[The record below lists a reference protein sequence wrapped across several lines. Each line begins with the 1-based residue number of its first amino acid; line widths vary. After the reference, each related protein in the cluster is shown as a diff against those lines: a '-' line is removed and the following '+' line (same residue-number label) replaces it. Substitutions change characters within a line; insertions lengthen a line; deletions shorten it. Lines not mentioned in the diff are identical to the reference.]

1 MRRGPSWAAV
11 TRGLLHGGLSFPWMA
26 DHSIGRDR
34 HFNFQERTGLRQ
46 PIVACSEGFPRH
58 PEGTMKKTSMRILVG
73 MSLLMASSVV
83 SAQTTASPAQ
93 PVTVDNYNRAQTDV
107 YFAGVV
113 KNGGFGKFR
122 HGRELAPP
130 VQQGIVRPNRDT
142 LYSFVIVDLDAG
154 PVTITL
160 PDAGKR
166 FMGMQVAN
174 EDQYTRA
181 TYYGAGSH
189 TLTRE
194 MIGTRYAI
202 AVVRFLVNYSNKED
216 VEQVHAL
223 QDAVKFSQE
232 RPGTFEI
239 PNWDEVSLKKV
250 RAALLQLG
258 TTVSD
263 TRRMFGA
270 SEDQIDPIKHLIGSA
285 MLWGGSP
292 EKDAL
297 YLPTTPA
304 RNDGSTIHKLRVGD
318 VPVDG
323 FWSLT
328 VYNREGYLQPNQ
340 YNAYSVNS
348 LTAKK
353 GADGA
358 VTIQFGGCD
367 GKIRNC
373 LPITQGWNYTV
384 RLFRP
389 RAEIIDG
396 TWLFPLA
403 QPES

>member
-1 MRRGPSWAAV
+1 MQKE
-11 TRGLLHGGLSFPWMA
+11 GL
-26 DHSIGRDR
+26 
-34 HFNFQERTGLRQ
+34 
-46 PIVACSEGFPRH
+46 PRH
-58 PEGTMKKTSMRILVG
+58 PESTMTKPGMRILVG
-73 MSLLMASSVV
+73 MSLLMASCAVP
-83 SAQTTASPAQ
+83 AQTTASPAK
-93 PVTVDNYNRAQTDV
+93 PATVDNYNRAQTDV
-107 YFAGVV
+107 YFAGIA
-113 KNGGFGKFR
+113 KNDGFGKFR

-154 PVTITL
+154 PVMITL

-166 FMGMQVAN
+166 FMGMQVVN
-174 EDQYTRA
+174 QDQYTRA
-181 TYYGAGSH
+181 THFGAGSH

-202 AVVRFLVNYSNKED
+202 AVVRFLVNFANKED
-216 VEQVHAL
+216 VGQVHAL
-223 QDAVKFSQE
+223 QDAIKFSQE

-250 RAALLQLG
+250 QAALLQLG

-270 SEDQIDPIKHLIGSA
+270 NEHEVDPVRHLIGSA
-285 MLWGGSP
+285 MLWGGNP
-292 EKDAL
+292 EKDGL
-297 YLPTTPA
+297 YLPITPA
-304 RNDGSTIHKLRVGD
+304 RNDGRTIHGLTVGD

-328 VYNREGYLQPNQ
+328 VYNSAGYLQPNPE
-340 YNAYSVNS
+340 NVYSVNS

-353 GADGA
+353 GPDGA

-367 GKIRNC
+367 GKIQNC
-373 LPITQGWNYTV
+373 LPITPGWNYTV

-389 RAEIIDG
+389 RAEILDG
-396 TWLFPLA
+396 TWTFPLA

>member
-1 MRRGPSWAAV
+1 MKTTS
-11 TRGLLHGGLSFPWMA
+11 L
-26 DHSIGRDR
+26 
-34 HFNFQERTGLRQ
+34 RT
-46 PIVACSEGFPRH
+46 
-58 PEGTMKKTSMRILVG
+58 LVG

-83 SAQTTASPAQ
+83 SAQTTATSTR
-93 PVTVDNYNRAQTDV
+93 PVTIDNYSRAQTDV

-113 KNGGFGKFR
+113 KSGGFGKFR

-130 VQQGIVRPNRDT
+130 VQQGIVRPNRDA

-189 TLTRE
+189 TLTRQI
-194 MIGTRYAI
+194 IGTRYAI
-202 AVVRFLVNYSNKED
+202 AVVRFIVDYSNKVD

-223 QDAVKFSQE
+223 QDAIKFDQE

-239 PNWDEVSLKKV
+239 PNWDEASLKKMQ
-250 RAALLQLG
+250 AALLVLG

-270 SEDQIDPIKHLIGSA
+270 NENEVDPVRHLIGSA
-285 MLWGGSP
+285 MLWGGYP

-297 YLPTTPA
+297 YLPITPA
-304 RNDGSTIHKLRVGD
+304 DNDGSTIHRLRVGD

-328 VYNREGYLQPNQ
+328 VYNSKGYLQPNQ
-340 YNAYSVNS
+340 SNVYSVNS
-348 LTAKK
+348 ITAKK
-353 GADGA
+353 SADGVVA
-358 VTIQFGGCD
+358 IQFGGCD
-367 GKIRNC
+367 GEIPNC
-373 LPITQGWNYTV
+373 LPITKGWNYTV
-384 RLFRP
+384 RMFRP
-389 RAEIIDG
+389 RSEILDG
-396 TWLFPLA
+396 TWKFPEA
-403 QPES
+403 KPAS

>member
-1 MRRGPSWAAV
+1 
-11 TRGLLHGGLSFPWMA
+11 
-26 DHSIGRDR
+26 
-34 HFNFQERTGLRQ
+34 
-46 PIVACSEGFPRH
+46 
-58 PEGTMKKTSMRILVG
+58 MKKTRTRILAA
-73 MSLLMASSVV
+73 MSLVIASAAA
-83 SAQTTASPAQ
+83 SAQTTASSTEL
-93 PVTVDNYNRAQTDV
+93 VTVENYNRAQTDV
-107 YFAGVV
+107 NLAGVV

-122 HGRELAPP
+122 HGRELTPA
-130 VQQGIVRPNRDT
+130 VQQGIGRPNRDT
-142 LYSFVIVDLDAG
+142 LYSFAIVDLDAG

-166 FMGMQVAN
+166 FMGMQVVN
-174 EDQYTRA
+174 QDQYTLA
-181 TYYGAGSH
+181 TYYGVGTH
-189 TLTRE
+189 ILTRE

-202 AVVRFLVNYSNKED
+202 AVVRFLVDPSNRED
-216 VEQVHAL
+216 VGQVHAL
-223 QDAVKFSQE
+223 QDAIKFGQE
-232 RPGTFEI
+232 RPGMFEI
-239 PNWDEVSLKKV
+239 PNWDEASLKKV
-250 RAALLQLG
+250 QAALLLLG

-270 SEDQIDPIKHLIGSA
+270 NENEVDPVRHLIGSA
-285 MLWGGSP
+285 MLWGGYP

-297 YLPTTPA
+297 YLPITPV
-304 RNDGSTIHKLRVGD
+304 RNDGTTIHKLMVRD

-328 VYNREGYLQPNQ
+328 IYNREGYLQPNQ

-367 GKIRNC
+367 GKIQNC
-373 LPITQGWNYTV
+373 LPTTQGWNYTE

-389 RAEIIDG
+389 RAEIING

-403 QPES
+403 HPES

>member
-1 MRRGPSWAAV
+1 MKTTS
-11 TRGLLHGGLSFPWMA
+11 L
-26 DHSIGRDR
+26 
-34 HFNFQERTGLRQ
+34 RT
-46 PIVACSEGFPRH
+46 
-58 PEGTMKKTSMRILVG
+58 LVG

-83 SAQTTASPAQ
+83 SAQTTATSTR
-93 PVTVDNYNRAQTDV
+93 PVTIDNYSRAQTDV

-113 KNGGFGKFR
+113 KSGGFGKFR

-130 VQQGIVRPNRDT
+130 VQQGIVRPNRDA

-189 TLTRE
+189 TLTRQI
-194 MIGTRYAI
+194 IGTRYAI
-202 AVVRFLVNYSNKED
+202 AVVRFIVDYSNKVD

-223 QDAVKFSQE
+223 QDAIKFDQE

-239 PNWDEVSLKKV
+239 PNWDEASLKKMQ
-250 RAALLQLG
+250 AALLVLG

-270 SEDQIDPIKHLIGSA
+270 NENEVDPVRHLIGSA
-285 MLWGGSP
+285 MLWGGYP

-297 YLPTTPA
+297 YLPITPA
-304 RNDGSTIHKLRVGD
+304 GNDGSTIHRLRVRD

-328 VYNREGYLQPNQ
+328 VYNSEGYLQPNQ
-340 YNAYSVNS
+340 SNAYSVNS
-348 LTAKK
+348 TTAKK
-353 GADGA
+353 SADGA
-358 VTIQFGGCD
+358 IAIQFGGC
-367 GKIRNC
+367 GGEIPNC
-373 LPITQGWNYTV
+373 LPITKGWNYTV

-389 RAEIIDG
+389 RPEILDG
-396 TWLFPLA
+396 TWRFPEA
-403 QPES
+403 KPVS